1 MRRWLFVALVA
12 LVPVALLAVARPDG
26 RPVPPV
32 GTTSEAPPTAA
43 PVSPSPSAV
52 DLDAVRDI
60 FRFED
65 EDSPVGE
72 AAVAPREAPTATVPE
87 APGIHLVG
95 LVRRGPRLLA
105 ALAIADEV
113 LVLGAGESA
122 GGYAVLDVSEDGVR
136 LRDPQGHEETLAL
149 P

>member
-1 MRRWLFVALVA
+1 VRRWLFVALVA

-26 RPVPPV
+26 RRADPDR
-32 GTTSEAPPTAA
+32 TASESPPTT
-43 PVSPSPSAV
+43 VSASPTPPDV

-60 FRFED
+60 FRFEN
-65 EDSPVGE
+65 EGSG
-72 AAVAPREAPTATVPE
+72 AGGASAVPREAPTATAPE
-87 APGIHLVG
+87 APEVRLVG

-105 ALAIADEV
+105 ALAIADDV